1 MGFYRVLRRA
11 MLLGLTGLLT
21 ACFSHNGSNNN
32 SASSSAP
39 EPVYTIRGSLQTPSH
54 TAVDSDVNNPS
65 AIYIANDTPAQA
77 QRLDNKVSLGGYL
90 NLPYRGAHG
99 DSFAV
104 GDGIDVFSVDLQAGQ
119 TITLTLGDDARHNDL
134 DLVLLSERMD
144 IVDGSFGI
152 GNTESLTITDAHLQ
166 QTIYVAVLLCG
177 SALYHCDPLPS
188 DYSGASTYH
197 LNIDAASG
205 SPELPGSLHLS
216 DTFVPGEV
224 IARFHD
230 VPDLAGA
237 PPALAKALRAAAAK
251 PQRTQRLV
259 LDRTTDARAGLRAPL
274 ATSLRARTTASGELQ
289 SKLDTLMAVKAL
301 RRRADVAAA
310 DLNYLRAAL
319 LTPNDTSFGYQ
330 WHYQMINLPQAWDIT
345 TGTVP
350 DGNPG
355 VIVAVV
361 DTGLLVN
368 HPDFQ
373 GQVIEGYDF
382 IKDLTSARD
391 GDGMDGDAS
400 DPGDLAYGTR
410 STFHGTHVAGTL
422 AAASNNNLGAAGIA
436 WGAKLM
442 PLRVLGKNGG
452 NSYDVMQAVL
462 YAAGLDNDSG
472 TLPAQRADVINLSLG
487 GAGYSQT
494 EQDAFNRARDAG
506 VIIIA
511 AAGNNNSSSPNYPAA
526 YQGVTAVS
534 AVDSKLSRA
543 PYSNFGPLIDVAA
556 PGGSFAWD
564 VNNDGQLDG
573 IFSTAGNDSSGSI
586 EYTYR
591 LLTGTSM
598 AAPHVAGIAALMK
611 AVNPTLTPD
620 AFDTLLAS
628 GALTQDIGVPGR
640 DNEFGYGLID
650 AFKAVT
656 AASGKIPT
664 TPILVAFPSGLNFA
678 THLTRLTLAVSN
690 GGGGTLQVQLAKTNA
705 AWLTLH
711 PLVDA
716 NGLGSYLV
724 SVDRRNLPRGDYSA
738 TLTLV
743 SDVNTETIP
752 VFMSVTAT
760 ELTASVAS
768 TQWVVLID
776 AATQKSIAATQATS
790 VAGGYEFAFTNATA
804 GDYYVVAGS
813 DLDNDQYICDAGE
826 ACGAYGVPN
835 EMLSV
840 AVRDQDVA
848 DISVSCGFAAS
859 AALPASTRFALPNAG
874 VTRLISPTQK
884 SYRNHPVTYG
894 ASPPRN

>member
-1 MGFYRVLRRA
+1 MGSYRVLLRA
-11 MLLGLTGLLT
+11 VLLGLTVLIA
-21 ACFSHNGSNNN
+21 ACFPQNDSKKN
-32 SASSSAP
+32 STPSSEP
-39 EPVYTIRGSLQTPSH
+39 EPTFVIRGNIQAPGH

-65 AIYIANDTPAQA
+65 AVYIANDTPAQA
-77 QRLDNKVSLGGYL
+77 QQLDNKVSLGGYL

-104 GDGIDVFSVDLQAGQ
+104 GDGIDVFKVDLLAGQ
-119 TITLTLGDDARHNDL
+119 AITLTLGDDARHNDL
-134 DLVLLSERMD
+134 DLVLINERMD
-144 IVDGSFGI
+144 ILDGSFGI
-152 GNTESLTITDAHLQ
+152 GTTEGLTITDAHLEH
-166 QTIYVAVLLCG
+166 TLYVAVLLCG

-197 LNIDAASG
+197 LNIDAATG

-216 DTFVPGEV
+216 AAFVPGEV

-230 VPDLAGA
+230 APDAAGA
-237 PPALAKALRAAAAK
+237 PLSLAKALRVAAAQ
-251 PQRTQRLV
+251 PQRTQRLI
-259 LDRTTDARAGLRAPL
+259 LDRTVNPSAGLRAL
-274 ATSLRARTTASGELQ
+274 SAAGRIARNAASGDIQ
-289 SKLDTLMAVKAL
+289 TKLDTLMAVKAL

-310 DLNYLRAAL
+310 DLNYLREAT
-319 LTPNDTSFGYQ
+319 LTPNDSNFLYQ

-345 TGTVP
+345 TGTVQ

-410 STFHGTHVAGTL
+410 STFHGTHVAGTI

-494 EQDAFNRARDAG
+494 EQDAFRRARDAG

-526 YQGVTAVS
+526 YQGVTSVS
-534 AVDSKLSRA
+534 AVDSKLGRA
-543 PYSNFGPLIDVAA
+543 SYSNFGPLIDVAA

-564 VNNDGQLDG
+564 INNDGQLDG
-573 IFSTAGNDSSGSI
+573 VFSTAGNDSSGSI

-611 AVNPTLTPD
+611 AVNPALTPD

-664 TPILVAFPSGLNFA
+664 TPVLVAFPSGLNFD

-690 GGGGTLQVQLAKTNA
+690 GGGGTLKVQLAKTNA
-705 AWLTLH
+705 AWLILH
-711 PLVDA
+711 PLLDG

-724 SVDRRNLPRGDYSA
+724 SVDRRNLPKGDYSA

-752 VFMSVTAT
+752 VFMSVTST
-760 ELTASVAS
+760 ELHATLGSA
-768 TQWVVLID
+768 QWVVLID
-776 AATQKSIAATQATS
+776 AETQKSIAATQATRS
-790 VAGGYEFAFTNATA
+790 ADGYEFAFTSATP

-813 DLDNDQYICDAGE
+813 DLDNDQYICDGGE

-835 EMLSV
+835 EILSV

-848 DISVSCGFAAS
+848 DINMSCGFNPDAAILTS
-859 AALPASTRFALPNAG
+859 ARFALPNTG
-874 VTRLISPTQK
+874 VTRLIT
-884 SYRNHPVTYG
+884 SY
-894 ASPPRN
+894 